1 MEAKH
6 HLLLD
11 FLHWWFLV
19 IQPFHMPSTRGTGTI
34 NARLGSRNVPF
45 LQGCIHIH
53 LLCPGGR
60 WTKRQQST
68 DHQQQ
73 QTIRKVRRTIQK
85 TRITQNIVYN
95 ANKIKNCWRLQLS
108 RKYIQEL
115 SGLKV
120 KHEEL
125 TSSRLSWLIFP
136 DIYSWAYSICHLFAT
151 YFTISCQLHP
161 LNKLITTPAFEE
173 PTHQLLDDPFAHLQL
188 SLFRFP
194 RDRDNNHQ
202 PQLLLLE
209 EISLDS

>member
-1 MEAKH
+1 MISGDPTFSHA
-6 HLLLD
+6 
-11 FLHWWFLV
+11 
-19 IQPFHMPSTRGTGTI
+19 I
-34 NARLGSRNVPF
+34 NGRHRDHQCPLGSRNVPF

-60 WTKRQQST
+60 WTNSSNPRTTSRT
-68 DHQQQ
+68 
-73 QTIRKVRRTIQK
+73 QTIRTVRRIQK
-85 TRITQNIVYN
+85 TRITQNIKYN
-95 ANKIKNCWRLQLS
+95 ANKIKNCLRLQLS

-194 RDRDNNHQ
+194 WDRDNNHQ